1 MEPTGGQSIEQRHGE
16 SRHTLLDVR
25 DVTHTFPPMRGE
37 TTGYNALGGVT
48 FTAGEHEF
56 ISIVGPSGCGKS
68 TLLTLIS
75 GLAKPTAGSISVGG
89 KQVKGVRQDVGFVF
103 QRDALLPWRTM
114 IQNVALP
121 LRFRG
126 VSKSDARAAAAD
138 VLGRFG
144 IAALADRYPHQ
155 VSGGQRKRA
164 SIAATLIYEP
174 SLLLM
179 DEPFAALDVQ
189 TRDLIES
196 DVLKEWQGVGK
207 QTVIFVTHDLEE
219 AIALSDRVIVMSS
232 GPGGRIVADYPIELP
247 RPRDLWEVR
256 MTPEFREIHGVL
268 WAHLRDEVFRTFG
281 VAESSE
287 PAV

>member
-1 MEPTGGQSIEQRHGE
+1 MTAASGPGIERGQGDR
-16 SRHTLLDVR
+16 RTVLLDV
-25 DVTHTFPPMRGE
+25 DSVTHTFPPMRGE
-37 TTGYNALGGVT
+37 MTGYNALGGVT

-75 GLAKPTAGSISVGG
+75 GLTKATGGSILVDG
-89 KQVKGVRQDVGFVF
+89 KPVSGVRQDVGFVF
-103 QRDALLPWRTM
+103 QRDAMLPWRTM

-126 VSKSDARAAAAD
+126 VSRADARAAAAD

-144 IAALADRYPHQ
+144 LGSLEDRYPHQ

-164 SIAATLIYEP
+164 AIAATLIYEP
-174 SLLLM
+174 ALLLM
-179 DEPFAALDVQ
+179 DEPFASLDVQ
-189 TRDLIES
+189 TRDMIET
-196 DVLKEWQGVGK
+196 DVLKEWRDVER

-232 GPGGRIVADYPIELP
+232 GPGGSVIADYPVDLA
-247 RPRDLWEVR
+247 RPRDLWDIR
-256 MTPEFREIHGVL
+256 TTPEFREIHGVL
-268 WAHLRDEVFRTFG
+268 WKHLREEVFKTFA
-281 VAESSE
+281 VES
-287 PAV
+287 AR